1 MATKTTTKKP
11 AVKPQ
16 SRGMMSSS
24 MGEDKKWQAQCDMR
38 TLREA
43 QEIQSSKPRLAAAK
57 KEAVEQVKAL
67 QAVTKTK

>member
-11 AVKPQ
+11 AARSNGVASQ
-16 SRGMMSSS
+16 AVQ
-24 MGEDKKWQAQCDMR
+24 DKKWQAQCDMR